1 MRKMY
6 RLVRRTLNAT
16 SSIKIILETNS
27 GKKDIP
33 KSDNRIS
40 TVGITNNCLLYVII
54 EQVPDMFKVTLNFS
68 TRIGTRSI
76 DIAEVSSLF

>member
-1 MRKMY
+1 MY

-16 SSIKIILETNS
+16 SSIRIILETKS

-33 KSDNRIS
+33 KSDDRINA
-40 TVGITNNCLLYVII
+40 VGVTNNCLLYVII

-68 TRIGTRSI
+68 SHIGTRSI
-76 DIAEVSSLF
+76 DIAEVNSLF